1 MVLNPVINQDNP
13 MFEMLYR
20 QCPSAVNGASRTFC
34 FELCDGTMTVVAELI
49 TDAQDIDVIGYVITE
64 QVMKYETKA
73 VNLIK
78 KCQCCGSEPCL
89 EALDNE
95 AQS

>member
-1 MVLNPVINQDNP
+1 MGLNPVVNQDSP

-20 QCPSAVNGASRTFC
+20 QCPSAGDGASRTFY
-34 FELCDGTMTVVAELI
+34 FELCDGTMKIVAEVI
-49 TDAQDIDVIGYVITE
+49 TDAHDYDVIGYVITE

-78 KCQCCGSEPCL
+78 KG
-89 EALDNE
+89 
-95 AQS
+95 